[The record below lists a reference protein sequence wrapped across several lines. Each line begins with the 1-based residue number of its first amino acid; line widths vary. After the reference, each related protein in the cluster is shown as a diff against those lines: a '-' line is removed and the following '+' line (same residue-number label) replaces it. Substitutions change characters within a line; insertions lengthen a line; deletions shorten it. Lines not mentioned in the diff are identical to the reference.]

1 MQNSKLD
8 EPLLPLETERQES
21 MHARTLANLLL
32 LFCDSTINFH
42 AVPIGCPSVP
52 IAWRPSVHAD
62 PHMPA
67 SMHMRVSIA
76 AQLAE
81 SARIGTAVLGV
92 LQSQR
97 RSLEGAVNRQTQ
109 AAGELEQTS
118 SIMTQMWQR
127 VKRKRLF
134 CMSIAALLFAAI
146 ILVLWLKLVVWSH
159 GSTSAS
165 GSGGST

>member
-1 MQNSKLD
+1 M
-8 EPLLPLETERQES
+8 PF
-21 MHARTLANLLL
+21 LLL
-32 LFCDSTINFH
+32 ALPFLLLGALPCILTRTCPLPCTCVST
-42 AVPIGCPSVP
+42 
-52 IAWRPSVHAD
+52 
-62 PHMPA
+62 
-67 SMHMRVSIA
+67 A

-127 VKRKRLF
+127 VKRKRWF

-146 ILVLWLKLVVWSH
+146 ILMLWFKLVVWSH